1 MARSK
6 RKRSLFKKVLI
17 GYTIIACIF
26 VVIFLV
32 YIVNTLNIYERSQPT
47 NFIKTSIA
55 NLSDDELKNYLKENN
70 LHESLLNIYK
80 EQITDKDVKV
90 IKSGDNTFEVSLNN
104 RILFNVDTKYIRTDT
119 KLGMF
124 SYEVREVTEIKPNLE
139 RGLVYIDVTIPSNY
153 TLYVDGEVYNK
164 DAKEEEYKNLSYMYA
179 SSSMP
184 TLNTYEINNL
194 KKEVN
199 IKVEDEWG
207 RNVNLKQNKF
217 SYKLEKNYLEFDTYE
232 EAKEYLSSDID
243 VSEFAHNWSLYL
255 TRDLKGT
262 SYGFNALKSYF
273 IKETEMYTRAYNWA
287 IGIDI
292 KFTSKHT
299 LKNPIFANEKIS
311 NFVVYGKD
319 AFSCEV
325 YLEKN
330 MVVAGKDQVDVMHD
344 YIYFVKENDIWKVVN
359 IKAGE

>member
-6 RKRSLFKKVLI
+6 RKRSLFKKLLL
-17 GYTIIACIF
+17 GYTVVASIL

-32 YIVNTLNIYERSQPT
+32 YIINTLNVYESNQPT
-47 NFIKTSIA
+47 NFIKSSIA
-55 NLSDDELKNYLKENN
+55 SLSDTELKKYLSDNN
-70 LHESLLNIYK
+70 LDESLLSIYK
-80 EQITDKDVKV
+80 EQITDKDLKV
-90 IKSGDNTFEVSLNN
+90 IKSGDNSFEVSLNN
-104 RILFNVDTKYIRTDT
+104 RTLFNVDTKYIRTDT

-139 RGLVYIDVTIPSNY
+139 RGLIYIDVTIPSNY
-153 TLYVDGEVYNK
+153 TLYVDGKVYEEVTK
-164 DAKEEEYKNLSYMYA
+164 SEEYKNLSYMYA

-184 TLNTYEINNL
+184 TMNTYEIDNL
-194 KKEVN
+194 TKEVS
-199 IKVEDEWG
+199 IKVEDPWG
-207 RNVNLKQNKF
+207 KEVSLKQNKF
-217 SYKLEKNYLEFDTYE
+217 SYKLEKNYLEFETYE
-232 EAKEYLSSDID
+232 DAKEYLSSEID

-262 SYGFNALKSYF
+262 SHGFNSLKTYF
-273 IKETEMYTRAYNWA
+273 IKDTEMYTRAYNWA
-287 IGIDI
+287 TGIDI
-292 KFTSKHT
+292 MFTSKHT
-299 LKNPIFANEKIS
+299 LKDPTFTNESIS

-344 YIYFVKENDIWKVVN
+344 YIYFVKENDTWKVVN

>member
-6 RKRSLFKKVLI
+6 RKRSLFKKVLL
-17 GYTIIACIF
+17 GYTVIASIL

-55 NLSDDELKNYLKENN
+55 SLSDDELKKYLKDNN
-70 LHESLLNIYK
+70 LDESLLNIYK

-90 IKSGDNTFEVSLNN
+90 IKNGDNTFEVSLNN

-139 RGLVYIDVTIPSNY
+139 RGLVYLDVTIPSNY
-153 TLYVDGEVYNK
+153 TLYIDGEVYNK
-164 DAKEEEYKNLSYMYA
+164 DAKKEEYKNLSYMYA

-184 TLNTYEINNL
+184 TLNTYEIDNL
-194 KKEVN
+194 TKEVS

-207 RNVNLKQNKF
+207 KEVSLKQNKF
-217 SYKLEKNYLEFDTYE
+217 SYKLDKNYLELDTYE

-262 SYGFNALKSYF
+262 SHGFNTLKAYF
-273 IKETEMYTRAYNWA
+273 IKGTEMYTRAYNWA
-287 IGIDI
+287 VGIDI
-292 KFTSKHT
+292 MFTSKHT
-299 LKNPIFANEKIS
+299 LKDPIFTNEKIS